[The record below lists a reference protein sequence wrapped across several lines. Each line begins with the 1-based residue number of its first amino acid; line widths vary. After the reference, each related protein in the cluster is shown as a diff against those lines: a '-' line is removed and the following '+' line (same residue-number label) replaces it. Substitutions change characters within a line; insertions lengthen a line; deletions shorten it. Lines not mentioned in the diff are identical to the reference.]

1 MKFKKTA
8 VNAIRKFNV
17 QLFMN
22 SFVLVKQENKNKNQ
36 RGLFKR
42 GLTLERS

>member
-8 VNAIRKFNV
+8 VIAIRKFNV

-36 RGLFKR
+36 RVYLR
-42 GLTLERS
+42 GD